1 MSDRDALNLRS
12 DVAIEPVTVDHAPN
26 MYRWMC
32 DPVIRGNIG
41 LRSEPSL
48 ERTITWITN
57 AREDTSVRPFAIMFE
72 HQHVGNVILDRIDRH
87 LAMARL
93 SVYIGESTVRASG
106 IGLTAIYLVLTE
118 GFQTMDF
125 HKVWL
130 TVHTRNFRAIRTYTK
145 LGFALEGIL
154 RDEFCLDGQRV
165 AALYM
170 GLLGHDFRRLSA
182 EFRQERVA
190 Q

>member
-1 MSDRDALNLRS
+1 MSDAKLLTLRP
-12 DVAIEPVTVDHAPN
+12 DVAIEPVTVEHAPD

-57 AREDTSVRPFAIMFE
+57 ALADQSVRPFAIMFAN
-72 HQHVGNVILDRIDRH
+72 QHVGNVIFDRIDHH
-87 LAMARL
+87 LATARL

-106 IGLTAIYLVLTE
+106 VGLTALYLVLTE
-118 GFQTMDF
+118 GFQKMGF

-130 TVHTRNFRAIRTYTK
+130 TVHDRNFRAIRTYTK

-154 RDEFCLDGQRV
+154 RDEFWLDGQRV
-165 AALYM
+165 ATFYM
-170 GLLGHDFRRLSA
+170 GLLRGDFRRLSA
-182 EFRQERVA
+182 DLRQERVV